1 MQWCRLYWIATI
13 SWPLRATTR
22 EDFLFESL
30 RATGIWVKADV
41 VPDMDSF
48 LRRIDV
54 LMMSRL
60 SKSNRDQTNPQT
72 SAASLST
79 VGN

>member
-1 MQWCRLYWIATI
+1 MQWCRLDWIATI
-13 SWPLRATTR
+13 SWTLRATTQK
-22 EDFLFESL
+22 DFLFKSL
-30 RATGIWVKADV
+30 RATGIKVKADV

-60 SKSNRDQTNPQT
+60 SKSNRDQTNPKRR
-72 SAASLST
+72 LLHFLR
-79 VGN
+79 